1 MHISSTKSS
10 QDHRRSFSIRSWLL
24 ASFGLLVVVS
34 LGGVL
39 SVSYLS
45 MGRMERSSSHA
56 LLDSISREM
65 SLQLNAML
73 SPIEWAVREK
83 RAAIQRGDFSASD
96 PVSDKTRLAPSLEM
110 LPSVGSLM
118 VADDSGYQLL
128 VMRYT
133 DSVRQSPMLE
143 SRTLDLPA
151 PDGDHPQLFTREVR
165 TDAWKELSKWA
176 IWDRSGREKVFSW
189 EMPLYS
195 YDPRLRPWYTCAVQT
210 LAGQGDKMPVAWTGV
225 YSLYTTKGLGISAST
240 AARDPSGRLIVVAY
254 DLLLDGI
261 AAITARA
268 RPSPNGKTFIV
279 SKSGFLIGPPN
290 TSPSF
295 APLLAGDSAAC
306 LDHWKQNSP
315 DTESTFML
323 KLSSGRWWASFRPYH
338 VGSNEV
344 FWICVMLP
352 ETDLLPESRTLFW
365 LVTSAALVALLLAG
379 TLAWRIS
386 RSFAGPIARLAEQGQ
401 QIASLNFDRIVPVK
415 SSFSEIQDL
424 ALTLSDMRASL
435 QAHISEAEQS
445 HQEILKREAQMRDI
459 IESPIG
465 GFVVLQGDVIRYANR
480 TVAYM
485 YGVDDPKSF
494 YGHDWHEY
502 VAPSFKDKLSNLISL
517 AGKGHM
523 TTVHPGWQ
531 MLRKDGSLGWVQS
544 FFTPIENE
552 GRPAVLAFLVD
563 IGELKSA
570 NERQTMLQEQLR
582 QSQKLEAVG
591 MLAGGLAH
599 DLNNLL
605 LVVGGNASL
614 AQDPGISMEERQGFL
629 SEIDKAVQHSARML
643 KQLLAFSRRQTLKKT
658 CVEMNAL
665 VRNHL
670 SLSCRLF
677 PANIKLDFK
686 KGPENLCVFG
696 DESQLEK
703 VLLNLSL
710 NARDA
715 QPEGGS
721 IVIETHLCVL
731 PDEQAQ
737 RLCGQPGGS
746 FVCLSIEDRGCGMS
760 PEILARIF
768 EPFFSTK
775 RSEKGTGLGLAV
787 VYGIVK
793 QHNGG
798 IEVRSSPGKGTRFE
812 IYLPLHKGNAESLR
826 RTQPLPPQ
834 KSIQGTILVAED
846 NEAAR
851 ILVEK
856 YLVSL
861 GYKVLT
867 VSDGKEAVVLFEHE
881 AEKIDLLFFDVVMP
895 GMNGFSAYELCA
907 ARKPGIPVLFASG
920 YLAEAALGGTPQPP
934 GTELLQK
941 PYDLRVLADKIQSL
955 IPRRGA

>member
-1 MHISSTKSS
+1 
-10 QDHRRSFSIRSWLL
+10 
-24 ASFGLLVVVS
+24 
-34 LGGVL
+34 
-39 SVSYLS
+39 
-45 MGRMERSSSHA
+45 
-56 LLDSISREM
+56 
-65 SLQLNAML
+65 
-73 SPIEWAVREK
+73 
-83 RAAIQRGDFSASD
+83 
-96 PVSDKTRLAPSLEM
+96 
-110 LPSVGSLM
+110 
-118 VADDSGYQLL
+118 
-128 VMRYT
+128 
-133 DSVRQSPMLE
+133 
-143 SRTLDLPA
+143 
-151 PDGDHPQLFTREVR
+151 
-165 TDAWKELSKWA
+165 
-176 IWDRSGREKVFSW
+176 
-189 EMPLYS
+189 
-195 YDPRLRPWYTCAVQT
+195 
-210 LAGQGDKMPVAWTGV
+210 
-225 YSLYTTKGLGISAST
+225 
-240 AARDPSGRLIVVAY
+240 
-254 DLLLDGI
+254 
-261 AAITARA
+261 
-268 RPSPNGKTFIV
+268 
-279 SKSGFLIGPPN
+279 
-290 TSPSF
+290 
-295 APLLAGDSAAC
+295 
-306 LDHWKQNSP
+306 
-315 DTESTFML
+315 
-323 KLSSGRWWASFRPYH
+323 
-338 VGSNEV
+338 
-344 FWICVMLP
+344 
-352 ETDLLPESRTLFW
+352 
-365 LVTSAALVALLLAG
+365 LVALLLAG